1 MAFRSLFSRLLG
13 NKNFSKI
20 SNPQNA
26 GGDMT
31 KIPIGKTTQESG
43 GSSLIGRLLGRSG
56 AGGAPTG
63 LSGDYISKTF
73 KGNFKMKNGGIA
85 RGCGRVLKDRKK
97 VTKYY

>member
-43 GSSLIGRLLGRSG
+43 GSGLIVRLLGRSG

-73 KGNFKMKNGGIA
+73 KGGFKMKNGGIA